1 MSVATPGLLFIVNSL
16 GVGGAEKQVV
26 TLINHLDPGCFR
38 LHLAYLKRGER
49 LLRELDAAR
58 LHELLC
64 CDVERGIDRRAIG
77 QLRSLIRACR
87 IDAIVCTNT
96 YSMLY
101 GYLARVALGGGAVG
115 RHGGRPKL
123 ATVFHTTLLRT
134 YKERAQML
142 LYRRIFRRTDLL
154 LYVCENQ
161 RDYWRDRGLRAAS
174 DGVVHNGIDV
184 ESFSDS
190 YTPQQK
196 QRMRNHLGFSPED
209 YVIGLC
215 SSFRPEKAHGD
226 LLEAISRLRSEGHAA
241 KALLIG
247 DGRQREAIERRVQE
261 LGLREHVV
269 ITGMQQDVR
278 PFIACCDVMTLVSH
292 AIETFSLAAL
302 EAMALG
308 KPLVMSDIGGASEQV
323 VHGQTGLLF
332 EPGDIEALT
341 GHLRAL
347 SSPLLRSQTGSAARR
362 RVRQLF
368 TVEAM
373 TAGFTE
379 QITRLLPGTAP
390 AAQERAGRVN
400 LSH

>member
-1 MSVATPGLLFIVNSL
+1 MSGSSPGLLFIVNSL
-16 GVGGAEKQVV
+16 GLGGAEKQVV
-26 TLINHLDPGCFR
+26 TLLNHLDPRRFR

-49 LLRELDAAR
+49 LLGDLDKTR
-58 LHELLC
+58 LHEVMC
-64 CDVERGIDRRAIG
+64 CDVARGIDRRAIG
-77 QLRSLIRACR
+77 QLRSLIRAHH

-101 GYLARVALGGGAVG
+101 GYLARASLAS
-115 RHGGRPKL
+115 RPPKL

-134 YKERAQML
+134 YKEKAQML
-142 LYRRIFRRTDLL
+142 LYRRLFRRTDLL

-161 RDYWRDRGLRAAS
+161 RDYWRDRGLRAAC
-174 DGVVHNGIDV
+174 DAVVHNGIDV
-184 ESFSDS
+184 EFFSDV
-190 YTPQQK
+190 YTPEQK
-196 QRMRNHLGFSPED
+196 LGIRNGLGLFAQD

-226 LLEAISRLRSEGHAA
+226 LLEAVARLRSEGHPA

-247 DGRQREAIERRVQE
+247 DGPERQAIERRIQA
-261 LGLREHVV
+261 LGLSEHVV
-269 ITGMQQDVR
+269 ITGMQRDVR

-292 AIETFSLAAL
+292 TVETFSLAAL

-341 GHLRAL
+341 RHLRVL
-347 SSPLLRSQTGSAARR
+347 DSPPLRFQMGGAARR

-368 TVEAM
+368 TVETM
-373 TAGFTE
+373 TTGFTE
-379 QITRLLPGTAP
+379 QMMQLLHGPSL
-390 AAQERAGRVN
+390 AASMNA
-400 LSH
+400 